1 MALLKETNAQYYS
14 GQQKFVV
21 MDTTPQFI
29 QFKCTFNTDLID
41 TIFGVSNMNFS
52 VKVIRDDQIIPIS
65 PEKIMLKYPNI
76 ILFKNKDGESTFEFN
91 LGDIVV
97 VELNQP
103 STESNYGS
111 YEYIPL
117 VDVVNNFIFAYVG
130 NGKLISRVKR
140 SDVVW
145 HAKRGLQ
152 EFSYDTLKSI
162 KSQEVT
168 VPPSL
173 SIIIPQDYV
182 NYVRC
187 SWVDESGIQRTIY
200 PTNNLTTSPNELPI
214 QDSEGVPTQD
224 NLENN
229 LFADQSKIEQA
240 WIKNNPDNISG
251 DRIDDN
257 TYVYDYDWW
266 KMNYGQ
272 RYGLEPQY
280 SQKNGWFNINRRTG
294 KFSFSS
300 NIAGRNV
307 LIEYISDGLA
317 KDGDVKIPK
326 MAEQA
331 MYMHIAY
338 SILSTRANVP
348 EYLVQRFKRDRS
360 AQLRNTK
367 IRLQNIK
374 LNEIVQVFRGKSKQ
388 IKY

>member
-21 MDTTPQFI
+21 QDTTPQFLK
-29 QFKCTFNTDLID
+29 FKCTFNTNLVD
-41 TIFGVSNMNFS
+41 TIFGVSNINFS
-52 VKVIRDDQIIPIS
+52 VTVLREDQVINIE
-65 PEKIMLKYPNI
+65 PERLSLSYPNTV
-76 ILFKNKDGESTFEFN
+76 LFRTDTGNPTFDFQI
-91 LGDIVV
+91 GDIVV

-103 STESNYGS
+103 SLESNYGS

-117 VDVVNNFIFAYVG
+117 VDIVNNFIFAYVG
-130 NGKLISRVKR
+130 DGKLISRVKR
-140 SDVVW
+140 SDVIW

-187 SWVDESGIQRTIY
+187 SWIDESGVQRTIY
-200 PTNNLTTSPNELPI
+200 PTNNLTTSPTELPL
-214 QDSEGVPTQD
+214 QDDEGVPAQD
-224 NLENN
+224 NLESN
-229 LFADQSKIEQA
+229 LLAAQSKIEQR
-240 WIKNNPDNISG
+240 WKRNNPDNISG
-251 DRIDDN
+251 DRLDDN

-280 SQKNGWFNINRRTG
+280 AQKNGWFNINKRTG

-300 NIAGRNV
+300 NIAGRTV

-338 SILSTRANVP
+338 SILSTRANIP

-360 AQLRNTK
+360 AQLRNAK

>member
-21 MDTTPQFI
+21 QDTTPQFLK
-29 QFKCTFNTDLID
+29 FKCTFNTDLVD
-41 TIFGVSNMNFS
+41 TIFGVSNINFS
-52 VKVIRDDQIIPIS
+52 VTVLRGDQVINIE
-65 PEKIMLKYPNI
+65 PERLSLSYPNTV
-76 ILFKNKDGESTFEFN
+76 LFQNDTGNPTFDFQI
-91 LGDIVV
+91 GDIVV

-103 STESNYGS
+103 SLESNYGS
-111 YEYIPL
+111 YEYISL

-187 SWVDESGIQRTIY
+187 SWIDDSGVQRTIY
-200 PTNNLTTSPNELPI
+200 PTNNLTMSPSEMPL
-214 QDSEGVPTQD
+214 QDDLGVPTQD
-224 NLENN
+224 NLETN
-229 LFADQSKIEQA
+229 LLAAQSETEQR
-240 WIKNNPDNISG
+240 WVKNNTNNISG
-251 DRIDDN
+251 SIEDDS
-257 TYVYDYDWW
+257 TYVYDYEWW
-266 KMNYGQ
+266 KLNYGR

-280 SQKNGWFNINRRTG
+280 AQKNGWFNINKRTG

-300 NIAGRNV
+300 NIANKTV
-307 LIEYISDGLA
+307 IIEYISDGLA
-317 KDGDVKIPK
+317 KDSDVKIPK

-374 LNEIVQVFRGKSKQ
+374 LSEIIQVFRGKSKQ

>member
-1 MALLKETNAQYYS
+1 MGLLKETNAQYYS
-14 GQQKFVV
+14 GQQKFIVT
-21 MDTTPQFI
+21 DTTPQFLK
-29 QFKCTFNTDLID
+29 FECTFNTKLLD
-41 TIFGVSNMNFS
+41 TIFGVSNINFS
-52 VKVIRDDQIIPIS
+52 VTVYRGDQVINIE
-65 PEKIMLKYPNI
+65 PEKLSLVYPNTVV
-76 ILFKNKDGESTFEFN
+76 FRNDNGEPTFEAFV
-91 LGDIVV
+91 GDIVL

-103 STESNYGS
+103 AIESNYGN
-111 YEYIPL
+111 YEYVSL
-117 VDVVNNFIFAYVG
+117 VDIVNNFIFAYVG

-140 SDVVW
+140 SDVIW

-152 EFSYDTLKSI
+152 EFSYDTLKSV
-162 KSQEVT
+162 KSQELT

-173 SIIIPQDYV
+173 SIVIPQDYV

-187 SWVDESGIQRTIY
+187 SWVDGSGIQRTIY
-200 PTNNLTTSPNELPI
+200 PTNNLTTSPNELPL
-214 QDSEGVPTQD
+214 QDDLGVPTQD
-224 NLENN
+224 NLESN
-229 LFADQSKIEQA
+229 LSAAQSQTEQR
-240 WIKNNPDNISG
+240 WKKSNTKNISG
-251 DRIDDN
+251 DQVDNN

-280 SQKNGWFNINRRTG
+280 AQKNGWFNINNRKG

-300 NIAGRNV
+300 NIAGKTV
-307 LIEYISDGLA
+307 IIEYVSDGLSN
-317 KDGDVKIPK
+317 DNDVKIPK

-360 AQLRNTK
+360 AQLRNAK

-388 IKY
+388 IKN